1 MWNTAGVS
9 VRWGLSTA
17 SRPPPV
23 GKWVRRYREEGVTG
37 LLDRSCRPHRRPRSI
52 APATARRIV
61 ELRRQ
66 HRTTRHIADLC
77 GVSSATVARV
87 VRRAGLSR
95 LKTLDP
101 PPPVRRYQ
109 RDTPGE
115 LIHLDIK
122 KLGRFRTPGHR
133 VTNNR
138 RVKSRKA
145 GWEYLHVCIDD
156 ASRVAF
162 AEVFPD
168 ERTSSVLT
176 FLNHVLEA
184 YDRMGVTVQQVMTD
198 NGPAYCSH
206 AFKRA
211 CGRLGLRHIRTRPY
225 RPQTNGKGRTLHPDG
240 PEGMGLRARLPRRG
254 KTVQP
259 GFQPGCTTTTGIG
272 QHSALRG
279 LPPISSIDLSE
290 NNLLTLHI

>member
-1 MWNTAGVS
+1 MVHQVVEHGRSLRSVGAQYGVS
-9 VRWGLSTA
+9 ATT
-17 SRPPPV
+17 V

-176 FLNHVLEA
+176 FLSHVLEA

-225 RPQTNGKGRTLHPDG
+225 RPQTNGKAERFIQTA
-240 PEGMGLRARLPRRG
+240 LREWAYAHVYRDA

-272 QHSALRG
+272 HTLLLEACRQYHQSTSART
-279 LPPISSIDLSE
+279 IS
-290 NNLLTLHI
+290 